1 MHGLFYGV
9 NKNYGFLVVSFL
21 VVSVVEDADDESVD
35 VVPEV
40 PTALESEVPIAF
52 LSELQAATDK
62 DKAKAKKA
70 NLNVFFIIFF
80 VLVIKRLTEAV

>member
-1 MHGLFYGV
+1 LHGLFYGV

-21 VVSVVEDADDESVD
+21 VVSVVEAADDESVD
-35 VVPEV
+35 VVLEV

-62 DKAKAKKA
+62 DKAKKA